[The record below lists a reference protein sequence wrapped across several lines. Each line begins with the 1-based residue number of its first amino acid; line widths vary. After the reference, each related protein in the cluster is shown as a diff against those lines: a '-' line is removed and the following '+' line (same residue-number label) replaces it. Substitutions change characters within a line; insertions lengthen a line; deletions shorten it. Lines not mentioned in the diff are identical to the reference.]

1 VDEIIEVHLNTLFI
15 GRGVYVCGNTTSS
28 AGLTVT
34 VVKDAGG
41 DYTLEAVARKTCSD
55 VAFMIATEQAETT
68 LRILS
73 VS

>member
-1 VDEIIEVHLNTLFI
+1 M

-41 DYTLEAVARKTCSD
+41 DYSLEAVS
-55 VAFMIATEQAETT
+55 
-68 LRILS
+68 ILNS
-73 VS
+73 FEWD